1 MPNPDD
7 ASGAPH
13 RFELPEPPPTEQG
26 PVKAWQQSVNILT
39 YLPDPADPN
48 PMFLEK
54 RVYQGSSGRVYPL
67 PYIDRIAT
75 EGNERAW
82 QAVHIENE
90 YLRLMVLPEIGGRI
104 HIGLRQNERLRLL
117 LPPKCNQT
125 CARRP
130 RRPVDL
136 RRRRVQLA
144 AASPPRHFHAGGMGD
159 RARARWISHRLVQ
172 RPRSDEPHEG
182 HARRLPP
189 SRQSLRGT

>member
-7 ASGAPH
+7 ASRPPH
-13 RFELPEPPPTEQG
+13 RFELPAPPPTEPG
-26 PVKAWQQSVNILT
+26 PVKAWQQSIDILT

-90 YLRLMVLPEIGGRI
+90 YSASDGPARNRRPYPHRA
-104 HIGLRQNERLRLL
+104 RQNA
-117 LPPKCNQT
+117 T
-125 CARRP
+125 AT
-130 RRPVDL
+130 
-136 RRRRVQLA
+136 
-144 AASPPRHFHAGGMGD
+144 
-159 RARARWISHRLVQ
+159 IS
-172 RPRSDEPHEG
+172 ST
-182 HARRLPP
+182 AKM
-189 SRQSLRGT
+189 